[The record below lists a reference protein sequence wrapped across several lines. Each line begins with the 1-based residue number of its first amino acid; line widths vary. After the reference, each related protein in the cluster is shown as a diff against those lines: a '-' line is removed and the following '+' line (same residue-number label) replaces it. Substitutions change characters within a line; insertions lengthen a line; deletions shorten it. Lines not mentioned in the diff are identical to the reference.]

1 MSRLKPRIKHIT
13 LEFLGPEWEESYLDF
28 AALTFPDLEHLD
40 LTDASGKAV
49 RTFLRE
55 KFVGGRGIDTGNQPF
70 DLTTED
76 LDAFDIETIKV
87 CIDRLAG
94 QPDPNA

>member
-1 MSRLKPRIKHIT
+1 MSKLKPRIKHIP
-13 LEFLGPEWEESYLDF
+13 LDFLGPEWAEAYLDF
-28 AALTFPDLEHLD
+28 TAITFPDLERLD

-49 RTFLRE
+49 RAFLRE
-55 KFVGGRGIDTGNQPF
+55 KFVAGQGIDAHDAPF
-70 DLTTED
+70 ALTAED
-76 LDAFDIETIKV
+76 LDQLDIETVKV